1 MIADGNKDLAKQ
13 YLESH
18 CHKLGNL
25 TMTGYNSELTN
36 YAFETK
42 KNLTK
47 GDEKV
52 GYNNGLHLNK
62 MVFDSDVWT
71 IEKIDKRTDYLV
83 EKIMKNLAL

>member
-1 MIADGNKDLAKQ
+1 MIANGDKDLAKQ
-13 YLESH
+13 YLDSY

-71 IEKIDKRTDYLV
+71 IEKITKRTEYLV
-83 EKIMKNLAL
+83 GKIMEGLVL